1 MKKWLPLVIVSL
13 SCFALGSCKDVRLG
27 ASGVDA
33 GGGSGGGAGNTGG
46 VIGTGGTGGT
56 DTTDGANDAA
66 PALQGVFVPTG
77 SMAVGREYHTATLL
91 PNGKVLI
98 AGGWVHSALDDT
110 ADVASAELY
119 DPGTGTFTA
128 TGSLNAARQG
138 HTATLLANGRVLIT
152 GGFHYQEW
160 LASAELYD
168 PRTGIFTATGSLN
181 VARAGHTATLLA
193 NGLVL
198 IAGGYNGAI
207 PATPQPIDPD
217 AGFFY
222 TGTFPATAELY
233 DPGTGTFTAT
243 GSLNAARDG
252 HTATLLP
259 NGLVLIA
266 GGNDGS
272 SYLQS
277 LASAELYDLGAGTFT
292 ATASMVAPR
301 AGHTATLLSNG
312 TVLIAGGDNGEPEN
326 AELFDPRVG
335 TFAST
340 GGIAES
346 RSNHTATLLS
356 NGTVLVAGGAGSV
369 GDLASAELY
378 DPDAA
383 RFVATGSMTGTRTL
397 HTATLLQNGT
407 VLLAGGSY
415 GGGGWSASA
424 ELYQ

>member
-1 MKKWLPLVIVSL
+1 MTCSI
-13 SCFALGSCKDVRLG
+13 RLG
-27 ASGVDA
+27 TGCCVLSSVFFAALA
-33 GGGSGGGAGNTGG
+33 GCGSSSARTDGAAVGNA
-46 VIGTGGTGGT
+46 
-56 DTTDGANDAA
+56 DGANDTV

-77 SMAVGREYHTATLL
+77 SMTVGREYHTATLL
-91 PNGKVLI
+91 PDGKVLI
-98 AGGWVHSALDDT
+98 AGGWVHGEVDDT

-128 TGSLNAARQG
+128 TGSMNEAREQ
-138 HTATLLANGRVLIT
+138 HTATLLANGTVLIT

-168 PRTGIFTATGSLN
+168 PRTGIFTVTGSLN

-335 TFAST
+335 TFAAT
-340 GGIAES
+340 GGMAVS

-356 NGTVLVAGGAGSV
+356 NGTVLVAGGSGGAGE
-369 GDLASAELY
+369 LASAELY
-378 DPDAA
+378 DPEAA

-407 VLLAGGSY
+407 VLIAGGVY
-415 GGGGWSASA
+415 GGSGGGWSASA